1 MGRRL
6 VTIEMEQHAGGGAGG
21 CPGPVAVDVP
31 CGCGST
37 TEEVGNDSGRGELAA
52 SQGDEI

>member
-52 SQGDEI
+52 SQGDKI